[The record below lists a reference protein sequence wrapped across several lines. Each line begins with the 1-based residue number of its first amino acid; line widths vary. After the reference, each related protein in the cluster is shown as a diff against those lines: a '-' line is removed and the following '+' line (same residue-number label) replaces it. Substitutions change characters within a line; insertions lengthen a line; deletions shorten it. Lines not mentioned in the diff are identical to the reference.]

1 MPRAQGAN
9 ALLNLAFET
18 AYGSVPGSGF
28 RKIPFVS
35 ASLGEQQNLID
46 SDLLGY
52 GREPQ
57 VPARDVINNDG
68 DVVVPLDLRNTGYW
82 LKLLMGSPVVTA
94 GVAASGTIT
103 FSAQPAVSSTI
114 TIGGTAFTF
123 VAANPTGNQILIGAT
138 LADTLKNAVI
148 ALKASAVGAIAAQ
161 DYALDL
167 TGSVI
172 TITSRTVG
180 TAGNAVTLA
189 AGTSPTSN
197 GTVSGATL
205 AGGSASGP
213 SNNVFNSGAL
223 ALPSASVEVG
233 MPDVPSYGMNFG
245 LMADKLAIQLQRSGM
260 LNATVSC
267 IAQGENRSS
276 SSGAGSPTTQI
287 IERFTQFS
295 GLVKRDGVPLGNIV
309 SGTFNYANNLG
320 KVEVIRPD
328 GRIGG
333 IDPAQ
338 IVVDG
343 QIVVRF
349 ADAELLNLAIGN
361 TPIELVFQW
370 QITSAKSLTI
380 LMPTVYLPRPRL
392 SVTGPGAVQ
401 ATFDYN
407 GTQNPSSGKSCV
419 ITLVNDISTY

>member
-1 MPRAQGAN
+1 MARAQGAN

-18 AYGSVPGSGF
+18 AYGSVPGTGF
-28 RKIPFVS
+28 KKVPFVS

-68 DVVVPLDLRNTGYW
+68 DVVVPLDLRNIGYW
-82 LKLLMGSPVVTA
+82 LKLLMGAPVVTA

-103 FSAQPAVSSTI
+103 FSAQPATSSTI

-138 LADTLKNAVI
+138 LADTLKNVVI
-148 ALKASAVGAIAAQ
+148 ALKASAVGAISAQ

-167 TGSVI
+167 TATII

-180 TAGNAVTLA
+180 TAGNSVTLA
-189 AGTSPTSN
+189 AGSAPASN

-205 AGGSASGP
+205 SGGSATGP
-213 SNNVFNSGAL
+213 SNNVFNSGSL

-245 LMADKLAIQLQRSGM
+245 LMADKMAIQLQRSGM

-267 IAQGENRSS
+267 IAQGENRAS

-287 IERFTQFS
+287 IERFTQFA
-295 GLVKRDGVPLGNIV
+295 GLIKRDGVPLGNIV
-309 SGTFNYANNLG
+309 SGTFNYANNLD

-349 ADAELLNLAIGN
+349 ADTDLLNLAINN
-361 TPIELVFQW
+361 TPLELVFNW
-370 QITSAKSLTI
+370 QITAAKSLTI
-380 LMPTVYLPRPRL
+380 LVPTVYLPRPRIA
-392 SVTGPGAVQ
+392 VTGPGAVQ

-407 GTQNPSSGKSCV
+407 GAQNATSGRSCV